1 MFSTI
6 RARLT
11 WLVLFALLPAIAV
24 IVYDEIQFRRR
35 IFQAIHRETVRIG
48 AMAQERIESLI
59 EQSRAELR
67 TLSHMSE
74 IQAMNASSSER
85 LAEVLSDEDIFTSL
99 AIADP
104 SGKIVCSAIPFQ
116 GEVRFEGVE
125 SFKTAVAT
133 GAFSVGKYHFN
144 PISHKP
150 GLDLAC
156 PLHDRQGKLSGVLVA
171 SLGFGWLGDFTARA
185 DLPKEAALVV
195 LDSDGVILARTLE
208 PGKWEGKSVREAP
221 FVQTVLR
228 AARAGTATIRG
239 FDGIDR
245 LYAYAPIR
253 IGATEANA
261 FLAVG
266 IPTTVAEAEARRSLM
281 RNLLILMIG
290 GLVSV
295 GIAWYVSEKLFL
307 RDTRAVLS
315 TARRLQTGDLS
326 ARTGLPPGSGE
337 LRELAQA
344 LDKGVSSLE
353 KASIELVAAREAA
366 EAANRA
372 KSSFLAVMSH
382 EIRTPMN
389 AIINMTGLALDT
401 NLTPRQQHYLSVVHS
416 SSKNLLG
423 IINDILDFSKI
434 EAEKLELEQA
444 SFSLRKV
451 LDEVTETFRAKV
463 VEKHVEL
470 VTYVP
475 VDIPDGLIGDAL
487 RFRQVITNLV
497 GNAFKFT
504 DRGEV
509 SVKVAMRDPRELRD
523 GVPREQVDLV
533 VSVRDTGIG
542 ITEEQKGRLFHA
554 FSQADTST
562 SRKYGGTG
570 LGLAISRRL
579 AQMMGGDLTL
589 ESEPGVGTTFFF
601 SGRYGL
607 QRTQEAPIPSLPED
621 IRRRPVLIVEDTDT
635 SRELLETFLGSWS
648 MPCVS
653 VASAEEG
660 LSLLEKHNR
669 SGGEDP
675 FGMVLLDW
683 MLPGMNGL
691 DAACRIRGSEQTR
704 SLPVVLIS
712 AYAGKEEEARCSEVG
727 VNVFLPKPIT
737 ASSLYNAIVEAQ
749 GLHVQIRRH
758 ASDTTLENEFKG
770 TTALLAEDNEANQMV
785 ATELLSRLGIEL
797 DIAGNGREA
806 VETARANQGR
816 YAAILMD
823 MQMPEMDGL
832 EATRTLRADPA
843 FRDIPIIA
851 MTANAMRQDLDAC
864 LAAGM
869 NDHIVKPIDRTALVE
884 TLRRWLPRTGTAP
897 SAGAD
902 EGRAQ
907 VEKEPGIRPEAAEHL
922 PGSPALEGI
931 EVDAALRRLGLPFES
946 LRKMLIRFAAGQRK
960 TLEDL
965 REAVR
970 ANDARAVAAHAH
982 ALAGSAGNLGAD
994 SLREAAK
1001 ALEQS
1006 ARQNEG
1012 NLEGLFGVVDER
1024 AMVVFRSIASLE
1036 LPEPA
1041 VEAAAA
1047 DAAAPTADAAR
1058 LRNNLERLR
1067 KALADFD
1074 LSNASEA
1081 LREIKDAGAPPDMA
1095 PDLARIDELVEGY
1108 EYDDAAA
1115 LAARLIQKVGGERL
1129 S

>member
-1 MFSTI
+1 VFSTI
-6 RARLT
+6 RARLV

-24 IVYDEIQFRRR
+24 IVYDEIQFRHR
-35 IFQAIHRETVRIG
+35 IFYEIHREAVRVG
-48 AMAQERIESLI
+48 AMAQKRIESLI
-59 EQSRAELR
+59 EESRAQLR
-67 TLSHMSE
+67 TLARMPD
-74 IQAMNASSSER
+74 IRAMDVLAGRR
-85 LAEVLSDEDIFTSL
+85 LAEVLSDENIYTNL

-116 GEVRFEGVE
+116 GEVRFDHFE
-125 SFKTAVAT
+125 SFKNTLAT
-133 GAFSVGKYHFN
+133 GSFSVGKYYFN
-144 PISHKP
+144 PISHNS
-150 GLDLAC
+150 GLNVGY
-156 PLHDRQGKLSGVLVA
+156 PLRDPQGKLSGVLIA
-171 SLGFGWLGDFTARA
+171 SLGFAWLGDFVAQA
-185 DLPKEAALVV
+185 DLPAEAALVV
-195 LDSDGVILARTLE
+195 LDSDGVVLAHTLD
-208 PGKWEGKSVREAP
+208 PQKWVGKNVREAP
-221 FVQTVLR
+221 FVQTLLK
-228 AARAGTATIRG
+228 AGHTGTAVIEG
-239 FDGIDR
+239 FDGVDR

-253 IGATEANA
+253 SGTTETNA

-266 IPTTVAEAEARRSLM
+266 IPTSFADAEARRSLM
-281 RNLLILMIG
+281 RNLLILMFG

-295 GIAWYVSEKLFL
+295 GIAWFVSENLFL

-315 TARRLQTGDLS
+315 TARRLQTGDLT
-326 ARTGLPPGSGE
+326 ARTGLPPGAGE
-337 LRELAQA
+337 LRELAKA
-344 LDKGVSSLE
+344 LDQGISSLE
-353 KASIELVAAREAA
+353 KTSLELVAAREAA

-401 NLTPRQQHYLSVVHS
+401 SLTPRQQHYLSVVHS

-444 SFSLRKV
+444 PFSLRKV

-470 VTYVP
+470 ITYVP

-504 DRGEV
+504 EKGEV
-509 SVKVAMRDPRELRD
+509 SVRVTLLDSGELRE
-523 GVPREQVDLV
+523 GASPEHVDLI

-542 ITEEQKGRLFHA
+542 ISEEQKGRLFQA

-570 LGLAISRRL
+570 LGLAISQRL

-589 ESEPGVGTTFFF
+589 ESKPGMGTTFFF
-601 SGRYGL
+601 TGRYGL
-607 QRTQEAPIPSLPED
+607 QKSQEAPTPSPPED
-621 IRRRPVLIVEDTDT
+621 IRRHPVLIVEDTDT
-635 SRELLETFLGSWS
+635 SRELLETFLGSWA

-653 VASAEEG
+653 VATAEEG
-660 LSLLEKHNR
+660 LSLLDKHNR
-669 SGGEDP
+669 SGGEEP

-691 DAACRIRGSEQTR
+691 DAACRIRKQEQTR
-704 SLPVVLIS
+704 SLPIVLIS

-749 GLHVQIRRH
+749 GLHVHVRRH
-758 ASDTTLENEFKG
+758 ASDAVLENEFEG
-770 TTALLAEDNEANQMV
+770 TWALLAEDNEANQMV

-806 VETARANQGR
+806 VEMARAHQGR

-823 MQMPEMDGL
+823 MQMPELDGL
-832 EATRTLRADPA
+832 QATRALREDPA
-843 FRDIPIIA
+843 FRDIPVIA
-851 MTANAMRQDLDAC
+851 MTANAMKQDLDAC
-864 LAAGM
+864 LEAGM
-869 NDHIVKPIDRTALVE
+869 NDYITKPIDRAALVQ
-884 TLRRWLPRTGTAP
+884 TLRRWLPRSKAAP
-897 SAGAD
+897 SASAAKAAD
-902 EGRAQ
+902 Q
-907 VEKEPGIRPEAAEHL
+907 VGSEPGIG
-922 PGSPALEGI
+922 PGGTQASSGLPALEGI
-931 EVDAALRRLGLPFES
+931 EVEAALRRLGLPFDS
-946 LRKMLIRFAAGQRK
+946 LRKMLIRFASGQRK

-970 ANDARAVAAHAH
+970 ANDVSAAAAHAH

-1001 ALEQS
+1001 ALEKA
-1006 ARQNEG
+1006 ARQNQAD
-1012 NLEGLFGVVDER
+1012 LEGLFRAVDER
-1024 AMVVFRSIASLE
+1024 AAVVFRSIESLE
-1036 LPEPA
+1036 PKAPA
-1041 VEAAAA
+1041 AQ
-1047 DAAAPTADAAR
+1047 AAAPNTPMPVVDATR
-1058 LRNNLERLR
+1058 LRDGLERLR
-1067 KALADFD
+1067 KALTDFD
-1074 LSNASEA
+1074 LNNASEA
-1081 LREIKDAGAPPDMA
+1081 LRELRETGAPGELA
-1095 PDLARIDELVEGY
+1095 PDLARIDEMVEGY
-1108 EYDDAAA
+1108 EYEDAAV
-1115 LAARLIQKVGGERL
+1115 LAARLIEKVEGGL
-1129 S
+1129 PS

>member
-6 RARLT
+6 RARLV

-35 IFQAIHRETVRIG
+35 TFYEIQREAVRVG
-48 AMAQERIESLI
+48 AMAQERIDSLI
-59 EQSRAELR
+59 EETRAQLL
-67 TLSHMSE
+67 TLARMPE
-74 IQAMNASSSER
+74 IRAMDALASSR
-85 LAEVLSDEDIFTSL
+85 LAEVLADEDIYTNL

-104 SGKIVCSAIPFQ
+104 SGKIVCSAIPFE
-116 GEVRFEGVE
+116 GEVRFDHFE
-125 SFKTAVAT
+125 SFKNTL
-133 GAFSVGKYHFN
+133 GSGSFSVGKYYFN
-144 PISHKP
+144 AISHKP
-150 GLDLAC
+150 GLNLGC
-156 PLHDRQGKLSGVLVA
+156 PLLDPHGRLSGVLIA
-171 SLGFGWLGDFTARA
+171 SLGFSWVGDFIARA
-185 DLPKEAALVV
+185 DLPEEAALVV
-195 LDSDGVILARTLE
+195 LDSDGVILARTLDPE
-208 PGKWEGKSVREAP
+208 KWVGKNVRQALFMQTILKEGRS
-221 FVQTVLR
+221 
-228 AARAGTATIRG
+228 GTAIIKG

-253 IGATEANA
+253 SSTAETNA

-266 IPTTVAEAEARRSLM
+266 IPTSFAEAEARRSLM
-281 RNLLILMIG
+281 RNLLILAIG

-295 GIAWYVSEKLFL
+295 GIAWFVSENLFL
-307 RDTRAVLS
+307 RDTRAVLR
-315 TARRLQTGDLS
+315 TARRLQTGDLA
-326 ARTGLPPGSGE
+326 ARTGLPSGAGE

-344 LDKGVSSLE
+344 LDQGISSLE
-353 KASIELVAAREAA
+353 RASLELVAAREAA
-366 EAANRA
+366 ESANRA
-372 KSSFLAVMSH
+372 KSTFLAVMSH

-401 NLTPRQQHYLSVVHS
+401 NLTPRQQHYLDVVHS

-434 EAEKLELEQA
+434 EAERLELEQA
-444 SFSLRKV
+444 PFSLRKV

-470 VTYVP
+470 VSYVP

-504 DRGEV
+504 DKGEV
-509 SVKVAMRDPRELRD
+509 SVRVTRQDSGQVRD
-523 GVPREQVDLV
+523 GASLEHVDLV
-533 VSVRDTGIG
+533 VSVHDTGIG

-589 ESEPGVGTTFFF
+589 ESKPGVGTTFFF
-601 SGRYGL
+601 TGRFGL
-607 QRTQEAPIPSLPED
+607 QKTQEAPIPSPPGD
-621 IRRRPVLIVEDTDT
+621 IRRHPVLIVEDTDA

-648 MPCVS
+648 MPWVS
-653 VASAEEG
+653 VATAEEG
-660 LSLLEKHNR
+660 LSLLDKHNR
-669 SGGEDP
+669 SGDEEP

-691 DAACRIRGSEQTR
+691 DAACRIREQEQTR
-704 SLPVVLIS
+704 SLPIVLIS
-712 AYAGKEEEARCSEVG
+712 AYAGKEEEALCSEVG

-737 ASSLYNAIVEAQ
+737 ASSLFNAIVEAQ
-749 GLHVQIRRH
+749 GLDVHVRRH
-758 ASDTTLENEFKG
+758 VSDTVLEKEFEG
-770 TTALLAEDNEANQMV
+770 TVALLAEDNEANQMV

-806 VETARANQGR
+806 VEMAHANQGR

-832 EATRTLRADPA
+832 EATRALRADA
-843 FRDIPIIA
+843 TLRDIPVIA

-869 NDHIVKPIDRTALVE
+869 NDHIIKPIDRAALVK
-884 TLRRWLPRTGTAP
+884 TLRRWLPRGKAAP
-897 SAGAD
+897 SAGAAMKRD
-902 EGRAQ
+902 Q
-907 VEKEPGIRPEAAEHL
+907 VRTEPAIGPAAAEASSGL
-922 PGSPALEGI
+922 PVLEGI
-931 EVDAALRRLGLPFES
+931 EVEAALRRLGLPFDS
-946 LRKMLIRFAAGQRK
+946 LRKMLIRFAGQRK

-970 ANDARAVAAHAH
+970 AGDASAVAAHAH

-994 SLREAAK
+994 ALREAAK
-1001 ALEQS
+1001 RLEKA
-1006 ARQNEG
+1006 ARQNSTD
-1012 NLEGLFGVVDER
+1012 LEGLFRVVDER
-1024 AMVVFRSIASLE
+1024 AAVVFRSIESLQPKVPPAQTTASDTSM
-1036 LPEPA
+1036 PA
-1041 VEAAAA
+1041 T
-1047 DAAAPTADAAR
+1047 DLTRFRDS
-1058 LRNNLERLR
+1058 LERLH

-1074 LSNASEA
+1074 LSSASEA
-1081 LREIKDAGAPPDMA
+1081 LRELRETGVPGEMA

-1115 LAARLIQKVGGERL
+1115 LAAHLIQKARGGLL

>member
-208 PGKWEGKSVREAP
+208 PGKWEGRSVREAP
-221 FVQTVLR
+221 FVQTVLG

-401 NLTPRQQHYLSVVHS
+401 NLTPRQQHYLSVAHS

-444 SFSLRKV
+444 PFSLRKV

-463 VEKHVEL
+463 IEKHVEL

-504 DRGEV
+504 DKGEV

-570 LGLAISRRL
+570 LGLAISQRL

-621 IRRRPVLIVEDTDT
+621 IRRRPVLIVEDTDS

-785 ATELLSRLGIEL
+785 ATELLSRLGLEL
-797 DIAGNGREA
+797 DVANNGREA
-806 VETARANQGR
+806 VEMARANPQA
-816 YAAILMD
+816 YVCVLMD
-823 MQMPEMDGL
+823 IQMPDMDGL
-832 EATRTLRADPA
+832 SATRALRADPA
-843 FRDIPIIA
+843 FRDLPIIA
-851 MTANAMRQDLDAC
+851 MTANAMKADLDAC

-869 NDHIVKPIDRTALVE
+869 NDCVTKPIDRAALAA
-884 TLRRWLPRTGTAP
+884 TLRKWLPESARVGAGATCAEAGDSTDAPAAAPAGP
-897 SAGAD
+897 SA
-902 EGRAQ
+902 
-907 VEKEPGIRPEAAEHL
+907 PPL
-922 PGSPALEGI
+922 PALEGI
-931 EVDAALRRLGLPFES
+931 DVSGALARLGIEFDALQ
-946 LRKMLIRFAAGQRK
+946 RMLIRFASGQRR
-960 TLEDL
+960 TIAEI
-965 REAVR
+965 RAAVEAG
-970 ANDARAVAAHAH
+970 DADAAAKAAHAM
-982 ALAGSAGNLGAD
+982 AGAAGNLGAD
-994 SLREAAK
+994 ALREAAK
-1001 ALEQS
+1001 ALEKA
-1006 ARQNEG
+1006 ARSG
-1012 NLEGLFGVVDER
+1012 SSGLGALAARVEDLAEI
-1024 AMVVFRSIASLE
+1024 VFRSIDALRPAAPGPVAPDETDAPQADPAVLRRALRVLQEALEHGDPDATASAVGALAAMRLPGPVRASL
-1036 LPEPA
+1036 
-1041 VEAAAA
+1041 
-1047 DAAAPTADAAR
+1047 DTTR
-1058 LRNNLERLR
+1058 
-1067 KALADFD
+1067 ALADDYQFD
-1074 LSNASEA
+1074 
-1081 LREIKDAGAPPDMA
+1081 DAGAEVSA
-1095 PDLARIDELVEGY
+1095 LLATLDPEP
-1108 EYDDAAA
+1108 
-1115 LAARLIQKVGGERL
+1115 QP
-1129 S
+1129 

>member
-6 RARLT
+6 RARLV
-11 WLVLFALLPAIAV
+11 WLVLFALLPALAI

-35 IFQAIHRETVRIG
+35 IFHEIHREAVRVG

-59 EQSRAELR
+59 EETRAQLR
-67 TLSHMSE
+67 TLARMPE
-74 IQAMNASSSER
+74 IHAMNASASRR
-85 LAEVLSDEDIFTSL
+85 LAEILGDEPIYTNL

-104 SGKIVCSAIPFQ
+104 SGKIVSSAIPFQ
-116 GEVRFEGVE
+116 GEVRFDRFEA
-125 SFKTAVAT
+125 FRRTIAT
-133 GAFSVGKYHFN
+133 KSFSVGKYNFN
-144 PISHKP
+144 PISHKSGINLGYP
-150 GLDLAC
+150 LLD
-156 PLHDRQGKLSGVLVA
+156 PQGRLSGVLIA
-171 SLGFGWLGDFTARA
+171 SLGFSWLGDFIAQA

-195 LDSDGVILARTLE
+195 LDSDGVILARTLDPE
-208 PGKWEGKSVREAP
+208 KWVGKNVREAL
-221 FVQTVLR
+221 FVQNILR
-228 AARAGTATIRG
+228 EGHSGTSVIKG

-245 LYAYAPIR
+245 LYAYAPIHS
-253 IGATEANA
+253 GTTETHA

-266 IPTTVAEAEARRSLM
+266 IPTSVAEDEAGRSLL

-290 GLVSV
+290 GLISV
-295 GIAWYVSEKLFL
+295 GIAWFVSEKLFL
-307 RDTRAVLS
+307 YDTRAVLR
-315 TARRLQTGDLS
+315 TARRLQAGDLT
-326 ARTGLPPGSGE
+326 ARTGLPPGGGE

-344 LDKGVSSLE
+344 LDKGIYSLE
-353 KASIELVAAREAA
+353 KASHELVAAREAA

-401 NLTPRQQHYLSVVHS
+401 DLTPRQQHFLSVVHS

-444 SFSLRKV
+444 PFSLRKV

-470 VTYVP
+470 VTFVP

-504 DRGEV
+504 DKGEV
-509 SVKVAMRDPRELRD
+509 SVKVARQDSGEARE
-523 GVPREQVDLV
+523 GAPPEHIDLV

-542 ITEEQKGRLFHA
+542 IAEEQQSRLFRA

-570 LGLAISRRL
+570 LGLAISQRL

-589 ESEPGVGTTFFF
+589 ESKPGVGTTFFF
-601 SGRYGL
+601 AGRFGL
-607 QRTQEAPIPSLPED
+607 QKTQEAPIPSPPED
-621 IRRRPVLIVEDTDT
+621 IRRHPVLIVEDTET

-648 MPCVS
+648 MPYVS
-653 VASAEEG
+653 VATAEEG
-660 LSLLEKHNR
+660 LALLDRHNR
-669 SGGEDP
+669 SGGNEP

-691 DAACRIRGSEQTR
+691 DAASRIREQEETR
-704 SLPVVLIS
+704 SLPIVLIS
-712 AYAGKEEEARCSEVG
+712 AYAGKEEEARGAEVG

-737 ASSLYNAIVEAQ
+737 ASSLFNAIVEAQ
-749 GLHVQIRRH
+749 GLHVHMRRH
-758 ASDTTLENEFKG
+758 VSDTILENEFGG
-770 TTALLAEDNEANQMV
+770 TIALLAEDNEANQMV

-806 VETARANQGR
+806 VEMARANQGR

-832 EATRTLRADPA
+832 QATRTLRADPE
-843 FRDIPIIA
+843 FRDLPIIA

-864 LAAGM
+864 LTAGM
-869 NDHIVKPIDRTALVE
+869 NDHIIKPIDRAALVE
-884 TLRRWLPRTGTAP
+884 TLRRWLPRGKVAP
-897 SAGAD
+897 SATAA
-902 EGRAQ
+902 GRADRA
-907 VEKEPGIRPEAAEHL
+907 GTGPEAGPAAAQAASGL
-922 PGSPALEGI
+922 PVLEGI
-931 EVDAALRRLGLPFES
+931 EVEAALRRLGLPFDS
-946 LRKMLIRFAAGQRK
+946 LKKMLIRFATGQRR

-970 ANDARAVAAHAH
+970 AHDGPAAAAHAH

-994 SLREAAK
+994 SLHNAAK
-1001 ALEQS
+1001 ALEKA
-1006 ARQNEG
+1006 ARQNQAD
-1012 NLEGLFGVVDER
+1012 LEVLFKAVDER
-1024 AMVVFRSIASLE
+1024 AAVVFRSIESLK
-1036 LPEPA
+1036 PKAPA
-1041 VEAAAA
+1041 AQEA
-1047 DAAAPTADAAR
+1047 TADASKPPADVTK
-1058 LRNNLERLR
+1058 LRDGLERLR
-1067 KALADFD
+1067 KALAEFD
-1074 LSNASEA
+1074 LSSASEA
-1081 LREIKDAGAPPDMA
+1081 LRELKETSVPEDLSS
-1095 PDLARIDELVEGY
+1095 DLARIDELVESY
-1108 EYDDAAA
+1108 EYDDAAGI
-1115 LAARLIQKVGGERL
+1115 AARLIEKVGGGTP